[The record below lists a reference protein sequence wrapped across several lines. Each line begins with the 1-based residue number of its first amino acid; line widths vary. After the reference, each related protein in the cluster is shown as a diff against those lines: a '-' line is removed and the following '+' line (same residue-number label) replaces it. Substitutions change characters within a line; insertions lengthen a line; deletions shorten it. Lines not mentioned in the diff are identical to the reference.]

1 MQVSDYKRF
10 LCPITG
16 HHRIPVQYLDNPAC
30 AHSDHLIA
38 SVNPGNFDVVTPE
51 PHGIRID

>member
-10 LCPITG
+10 LCAITG